1 MLPQQ
6 SLPASLDLRE
16 MLRTH
21 IVGRSLECMA
31 RAAERRQGAD
41 TGAEAFAA
49 YRREIMGAVGQLY
62 GGMRETL
69 AANPLRARTVS
80 SSDHAGFRIDNVLFE
95 SHPGWEVNAS
105 VFVPAGGAGPYRCI
119 VVPVGHSD
127 KGQPSYQ
134 RPCAYFARAG
144 FLAITFDPPGC
155 SGEKSEGNE
164 HFVDGVRDYLLGET
178 SSRYFIADA
187 LRCIDYLATR
197 PDADLSAGVAMTG
210 VSGGGTTT
218 TFAALLDE
226 RVAII
231 GPSCCLTP
239 LADLDI
245 TQGYCGCPETH
256 APGRYALGLD
266 EIDLLCAAAP
276 RPCLLMAGEKDEVF
290 RIADTRRLA
299 GDVARIYAAAGG
311 DFEFSVDPG
320 GHAYSLAH
328 ARKFADFARR
338 HFGDPSRTLPDAAE
352 ADFPL
357 LAREALS
364 CQPDTSVNMRTL
376 GVRQAAQL
384 AANWPTEADAV
395 REAVATLCGL
405 GEPVTAPH
413 AEMGKAFRVWTHD
426 VHQVLLHPEPGI
438 ALPATWVSLRGS
450 EDAPVILH
458 FDDAGRN
465 RWLHR
470 YGPLTEATGLIYK
483 KAELWSALTVDLRGW
498 GDSAPAM
505 HPYEMAGW
513 GGVDRTLAYAANA
526 LGDPLPVMRVRDA
539 LAALAW
545 LRTQAP
551 NSPVIL
557 SGSGLGG
564 IVALHAAACAMHGGS
579 NHGIAGVYTH
589 SCLSSFTSL
598 LASPIYPWPADAF
611 FPGALRHYDL
621 PDLAAALDCAVVLT
635 GLLDGPGNPAP
646 ESELARYN
654 RHSRLNASSNA
665 LSVNEIA
672 GALRTVCEKPAAVS
686 LC

>member
-6 SLPASLDLRE
+6 SLPVPLDLRE

-41 TGAEAFAA
+41 ASAEAFAA
-49 YRREIMGAVGQLY
+49 YRREIVGAVRQLY

-69 AANPLRARTVS
+69 AANPLRARTIS
-80 SSDHAGFRIDNVLFE
+80 RSDHAGFRIENVLFE

-105 VFVPAGGAGPYRCI
+105 VFVPAGSAGPYRCI

-127 KGQPSYQ
+127 KCQPNYQ

-155 SGEKSEGNE
+155 SGEKREGND
-164 HFVDGVRDYLLGET
+164 HFADGVRDYLLGET
-178 SSRYFIADA
+178 SSRYFVADA

-197 PDADLSAGVAMTG
+197 PDADVSAGVAMTG

-226 RVAII
+226 RVTII

-290 RIADTRRLA
+290 RIEDTRRLA

-311 DFEFSVDPG
+311 DFRLSVDPG
-320 GHAYSLAH
+320 GHGYSLAH
-328 ARKFADFARR
+328 ARKFAEFARQ
-338 HFGDPSRTLPDAAE
+338 HFGDAGGPLPDAIE
-352 ADFPL
+352 ADFPP
-357 LAREALS
+357 LARETFS
-364 CQPDTSVNMRTL
+364 CQPDTSVNMRTV
-376 GVRQAAQL
+376 GVRQAAHM
-384 AANWPTEADAV
+384 AANWHGEASAV
-395 REAVATLCGL
+395 REAAASLCGFK
-405 GEPVTAPH
+405 EPLMAPR
-413 AEMGKAFRVWTHD
+413 AEMGEAFRVWTHD
-426 VHQVLLHPEPGI
+426 VSQVLFHPEPGI
-438 ALPATWVSLRGS
+438 ALPATWVSVRGS
-450 EDAPVILH
+450 ADAPVILH

-470 YGPLTEATGLIYK
+470 YGPLTEATELIYK

-498 GDSAPAM
+498 GDCTPSM
-505 HPYEMAGW
+505 HPYEVAGW
-513 GGVDRTLAYAANA
+513 GSVDRTLAYAANA

-545 LRTQAP
+545 LRMQAP
-551 NSPVIL
+551 KSPIIL

-564 IVALHAAACAMHGGS
+564 IIALHAAACTMHGGS

-589 SCLSSFTSL
+589 GCLSSFTSL
-598 LASPIYPWPADAF
+598 LAAAIYPWPADAF
-611 FPGALRHYDL
+611 FPGVLRHYDL
-621 PDLAAALDCAVVLT
+621 PELAASLGCEVVMT
-635 GLLDGPGNPAP
+635 GLLDGMGNPAP
-646 ESELARYN
+646 ESELSRYN
-654 RHSRLNASSNA
+654 GQPRLTASSNS

-672 GALRTVCEKPAAVS
+672 GALRKTYGTTAHK
-686 LC
+686 